1 MPLSDLISIVIT
13 TYNRSDAL
21 IAVLRGLAAQDDWGF
36 EVVVADDGS
45 TTLHQSAVQQAAQ
58 ALGLP
63 ITHVWHPDVGFTA
76 SRVRNLGVSVA
87 RGAYVVFMD
96 GDCVPETDFVR
107 RHRQLRQSGCFVNG
121 SRVLLSAA
129 LSQAV
134 LAGQETVFGQSA
146 MAWLRHWWAKDANKL
161 TSLLRLP
168 DLALRKRPVFSW
180 RGIRSCNMGVWR
192 TDFEAVN
199 GFDESFV
206 GWGHEDAD
214 FVLRLHNLGTVRKNG
229 YCATEVYHLWHPE
242 SSRAQEPANAERV
255 RQRQRSL
262 QIRADVGYHECRQQG
277 EVRVNSWG

>member
-1 MPLSDLISIVIT
+1 MPLPDLISIVIT

-21 IAVLRGLAAQDDWGF
+21 IAVLRGLAAQDDRGF

-45 TTLHQSAVQQAAQ
+45 TADHQSAMQQACVE
-58 ALGLP
+58 LGLAL
-63 ITHVWHPDVGFTA
+63 THVWHPDVGFTA
-76 SRVRNLGVSVA
+76 SRVRNLGVSAA
-87 RGAYVVFMD
+87 RGAYIVFMD

-107 RHRQLRQSGCFVNG
+107 RHRQLRERACFVNG

-134 LAGQETVFGQSA
+134 LDGRAQVFGRNPRY
-146 MAWLRHWWAKDANKL
+146 WLARWWAKDANKR
-161 TSLLRLP
+161 TGLLRLP
-168 DLALRKRPVFSW
+168 DWALRHRPGFRW

-192 TDFEAVN
+192 ADFEAVN

-214 FVLRLHNLGTVRKNG
+214 FVLRLHNWGVVRKNG

-242 SSRAQEPANAERV
+242 SSRAQESANADRV
-255 RQRQRSL
+255 RLRQNSM
-262 QIRADVGYHECRQQG
+262 QVKADLGYHECRQRG